1 MKIAFVVDMLHA
13 SSGGGIL
20 SGNNVVDRLRRD
32 HEVVTIAS
40 DGDVRLPSFQ
50 LPFQAMR
57 STGFVMAKPDRELLR
72 STFVGQDVVHLQ
84 FPFWLS
90 LVALAEARGLG
101 KPVVAAFHIQPEN
114 LLLNVGIHSR
124 RASDALYR
132 LAIKHLYSR
141 VDAVVC
147 PTPFAEQK
155 LRSHGL
161 RTPTFVVSNGVSPDV
176 AKATAGMGEHPHDD
190 SGTFFILAVGRLAEE
205 KRQDVILEAV
215 RQSRHRDRIRLVLAG
230 EGPRGDELRRLAQS
244 LPRGAE
250 IGFLP
255 REELL
260 RYFSQADLFVHA
272 SEVELE
278 GMAVLEA
285 MSEGLPV
292 LVAQAPESA
301 ASAFALDDNFRF
313 PAGDAATLSARID
326 ALIEDRPKLR
336 SAGAAYRQRAHTF
349 DFERSVDRLVDV
361 YRAVLGQGDQ
371 RLKRSA

>member
-40 DGDVRLPSFQ
+40 DGDVRLRSFQ

-57 STGFVMAKPDRELLR
+57 ETGFVMAKPNRELLR
-72 STFVGQDVVHLQ
+72 SAFAGQDVVHLQ

-90 LVALAEARGLG
+90 LAALAEARALG

-114 LLLNVGIHSR
+114 LLLNVGIHSGR
-124 RASDALYR
+124 VSDALYR

-147 PTPFAEQK
+147 PTAFAEQK

-176 AKATAGMGEHPHDD
+176 AKATASMGEHPQGN

-205 KRQDVILEAV
+205 KRQDVIIEAV
-215 RQSRHRDRIRLVLAG
+215 RQSRHRDRIRLVLSG
-230 EGPRGDELRRLAQS
+230 EGPRGDELRRLAGS
-244 LPRGAE
+244 LPGGAE

-255 REELL
+255 REKLL
-260 RYFSQADLFVHA
+260 QYFSEADLFVHA

-326 ALIEDRPKLR
+326 ALIEDRQKLR
-336 SAGAAYRQRAHTF
+336 SAGVAYRQRAHTF

-361 YRAVLGQGDQ
+361 YRTVLGQGVRGLQ
-371 RLKRSA
+371 RSA